1 MDNQDSLMPPKD
13 LVEKWKQKAYREH
26 GCSFTAYDFV
36 LESAAKWGYRQ
47 AIQQVWSHLESLPE
61 SLP

>member
-1 MDNQDSLMPPKD
+1 MPPRD
-13 LVEKWKQKAYREH
+13 LVEKWKEQAYREH
-26 GCSFTAYDFV
+26 GCAFTAYDFV